1 MRFRSALT
9 ITWTVLL
16 LWQLTRVLGDAAA
29 WDSLAVPVLG
39 TGASVALFARWASG
53 TYLLWV
59 LAMTLVFPLAV
70 IGIFAMGAWLSG
82 APVPALPS
90 LWFAQ
95 EYPLRWARGIFPA
108 LIIFVG
114 LHGLAWNE
122 MQSGDSDILK

>member
-39 TGASVALFARWASG
+39 AGASVALFARWASG

-70 IGIFAMGAWLSG
+70 IGIFALGAWLSG
-82 APVPALPS
+82 APVPALPR
-90 LWFAQ
+90 LWFPESYAMG
-95 EYPLRWARGIFPA
+95 RAFFFA
-108 LIIFVG
+108 LIFFIG